1 MTRKQSDKVENEIV
15 LLTKEDIKKITQWG
29 KSTIDNLFAND
40 ENFPAI
46 KIGKTYLVEVSAF
59 KEFLSSRRVYK

>member
-1 MTRKQSDKVENEIV
+1 MTRKQSDKVENEII